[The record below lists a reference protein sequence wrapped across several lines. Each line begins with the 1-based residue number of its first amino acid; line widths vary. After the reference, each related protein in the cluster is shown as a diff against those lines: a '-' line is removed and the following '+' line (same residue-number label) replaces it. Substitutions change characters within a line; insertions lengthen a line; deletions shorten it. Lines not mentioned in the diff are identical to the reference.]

1 MGITVSLQHI
11 GGVLHGNILLT
22 KFSGAYG
29 DRGILSFPVQLTT
42 SRIGN
47 LARLMHTLLNVM
59 TIHQNS

>member
-1 MGITVSLQHI
+1 MGITVSVQHI
-11 GGVLHGNILLT
+11 GGVLHDNILLT

-29 DRGILSFPVQLTT
+29 DREIEYFPVQLTT

-47 LARLMHTLLNVM
+47 FTRLMHTLLNVM